1 MNLDANTLAN
11 LDILVSSASSSIVF
25 SSSSSSAAAS
35 FGGRATG
42 GSRKR
47 ERERGSLLWLFSH
60 TRTAFG
66 ARLLRQ
72 WIRAPLQD
80 ADAINQ
86 RLDTVTEI
94 VQGVGAWIGPL
105 ADALKSGV
113 PDLSRALS
121 RIQYGRTSPSEF
133 LACLEAMQ
141 RCVDV
146 LPRAAP
152 SAAGAGVGTARKDD
166 SANAFAVSS
175 DLLQSMLQD
184 LDLPV
189 LRERLRYFIDSLNAE
204 AVKADDKAGLY
215 VDSTLFPSL
224 RQLKLEMEHV
234 GNSLDKE
241 LVLIRK
247 QLGAG
252 YSALQYKSVLTT
264 HFLIEVPNTVVKRI
278 PQDWTQ
284 MSGTKYVTRFHTP
297 GITALLEKKE
307 LLKEQL
313 TLEAQRSWGL
323 FLAQFNEHFAMF
335 RALVQ
340 ALATLDCLFALA
352 DVARL
357 PGYVRPVIRG
367 RRVLPTSVA
376 SGSQGAVA
384 SVSSTPAAVPSEA
397 TNDRVFVV
405 KGGRHP
411 LVEAI
416 NSSTTFVPNDVHLS
430 STGVWSIITAESCF
444 RAN

>member
-1 MNLDANTLAN
+1 VLSVLLSYLKAFSLDKGLLNLRAFRHYSQTHQMNIDANTLAN

-204 AVKADDKAGLY
+204 AVKVDDKAGLY

-264 HFLIEVPNTVVKRI
+264 HYLIEVPNTVVKRI
-278 PQDWTQ
+278 PQDEWHEVCHAISHSRHHGIAGEKGIAEGTVDFGSSAVVGLV
-284 MSGTKYVTRFHTP
+284 SGS
-297 GITALLEKKE
+297 I
-307 LLKEQL
+307 Q
-313 TLEAQRSWGL
+313 
-323 FLAQFNEHFAMF
+323 
-335 RALVQ
+335 RAL
-340 ALATLDCLFALA
+340 C
-352 DVARL
+352 
-357 PGYVRPVIRG
+357 Y
-367 RRVLPTSVA
+367 
-376 SGSQGAVA
+376 
-384 SVSSTPAAVPSEA
+384 VSSAGPSSCHPGLPLRSGGCRA
-397 TNDRVFVV
+397 TSRLRATRDTR
-405 KGGRHP
+405 
-411 LVEAI
+411 
-416 NSSTTFVPNDVHLS
+416 SSRATHLRGERFARCS
-430 STGVWSIITAESCF
+430 AQ
-444 RAN
+444 